1 MQLIYS
7 SGVSKKVLKSQTG
20 STKTY
25 CNNED
30 WQQAEQQA
38 TSLMLDK
45 CSNVK
50 RMKSG
55 KFKITKKNKKKA
67 NQNVKKSVKFYKAT

>member
-1 MQLIYS
+1 
-7 SGVSKKVLKSQTG
+7 
-20 STKTY
+20 
-25 CNNED
+25 
-30 WQQAEQQA
+30 
-38 TSLMLDK
+38 MLDK